1 MLAQTFHTH
10 IPVQIYCASWI
21 SITTTPTPPK
31 KSGVIALIYMK
42 QGNNSFGFHSCYK
55 YSKDKQQQSYN

>member
-1 MLAQTFHTH
+1 MLVQIFHTH
-10 IPVQIYCASWI
+10 IPVQISCASWI
-21 SITTTPTPPK
+21 SITTPPPK
-31 KSGVIALIYMK
+31 KSGVTALIYMK

>member
-1 MLAQTFHTH
+1 MLLQIFHTH
-10 IPVQIYCASWI
+10 IPVKIYCASWI
-21 SITTTPTPPK
+21 SITTPPPPK
-31 KSGVIALIYMK
+31 KSGATALIYMK